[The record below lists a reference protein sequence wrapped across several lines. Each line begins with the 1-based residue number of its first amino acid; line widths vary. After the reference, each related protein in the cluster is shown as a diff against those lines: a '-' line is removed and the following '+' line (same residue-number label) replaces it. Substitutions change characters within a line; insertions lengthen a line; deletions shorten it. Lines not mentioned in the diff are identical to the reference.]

1 MKGGHNR
8 KPAALHVLEGTGRP
22 SRQNGNTPRPRPTAP
37 TCPSWLDKEA
47 KAEWARVAP
56 ELERLGLLTVL
67 DRAAFSAYCQSWADF
82 RHLSEIIDAEGA
94 VIEGRRGAPR
104 KHPLLPALHWAMA
117 AVRTWSQEFGLT
129 PLSRSRMSVGNVEEE
144 EEPSWLD

>member
-22 SRQNGNTPRPRPTAP
+22 SRQNGITPRPPPTAP

-56 ELERLGLLTVL
+56 ELERLGRLTVL
-67 DRAAFSAYCQSWADF
+67 DRAALSCYCQSWAHF
-82 RHLSEIIDAEGA
+82 RAYSKITEEEGS
-94 VIEGRRGAPR
+94 VIEGHRGVPR
-104 KHPLLPALHWAMA
+104 KHPLLPALHQAA
-117 AVRTWSQEFGLT
+117 DAVRAWANELGMT
-129 PLSRSRMSVGNVEEE
+129 PLSRIRMSVGKVEEE
-144 EEPSWLD
+144 EEPSRLD